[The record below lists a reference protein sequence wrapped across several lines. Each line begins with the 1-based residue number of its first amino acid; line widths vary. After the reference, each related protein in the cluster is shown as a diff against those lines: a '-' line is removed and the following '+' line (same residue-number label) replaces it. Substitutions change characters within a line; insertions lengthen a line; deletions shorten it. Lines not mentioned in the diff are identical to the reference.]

1 MFRWARREKRSDAH
15 VVSMRAKTQ
24 PMDLP
29 RYTFSVHFLVL
40 AIIPCWAQ
48 ESGSSDRGGWFARV
62 ARAQAAQPHWI
73 TPVVTVTPR
82 LEEEFR
88 YDISEQAQLSGA
100 MTEIYGGSK
109 GLELIPTEHIQ
120 VTVGVP
126 PYQVH
131 NQAGVHDGWGDVSFL
146 VKYRVLSKNE
156 DHGNYILT
164 AFLGATLPTGEA
176 NNGAAHVAITP
187 WVAAGKG
194 WGHFSVQTTLGITLS
209 AADTRQLGRPILSNA
224 AFQYRMWQ
232 KLWPEFEVNSTFW
245 RSGDLA
251 GKKQVFLTPGL
262 VIGRLHLT
270 GRLRFAFGAGFQIAA
285 TQFHTYNHK
294 LVFTIRFP
302 FA

>member
-1 MFRWARREKRSDAH
+1 
-15 VVSMRAKTQ
+15 
-24 PMDLP
+24 
-29 RYTFSVHFLVL
+29 
-40 AIIPCWAQ
+40 
-48 ESGSSDRGGWFARV
+48 V

-88 YDISEQAQLSGA
+88 YDISEQTQLNGA
-100 MTEIYGGSK
+100 RTEIYGGSK

-120 VTVGVP
+120 VTVGIP

-131 NQAGVHDGWGDVSFL
+131 NHARVQDGWGDLSFL
-146 VKYRVLSKNE
+146 VKYRVFSRDE
-156 DHGNYILT
+156 RHGNYILT

-176 NNGAAHVAITP
+176 NNGAAHGTVTP
-187 WVAAGKG
+187 SVAAGKG
-194 WGHFSVQTTLGITLS
+194 WGDFSVQSTLGIALPT
-209 AADTRQLGRPILSNA
+209 ADTRQQGRPILFNA
-224 AFQYRMWQ
+224 AFQYRIWQ

-245 RSGDLA
+245 RSGELA
-251 GKKQVFLTPGL
+251 GKEQVFLTPGL

-270 GRLRFAFGAGFQIAA
+270 GRLRFAFGVGFQIAA